1 MSSIKSVGASALKV
15 NQSLESLARTDDML
29 AVLGLIMLAGVI
41 ISAYGSFWQGRLASA
56 QFKNQC
62 TTEPSQSQ
70 QNEHQKT
77 VRFTILMS
85 AVAILLIGIII
96 YIFRKQL
103 KAKLFGGSGSGSTP
117 AGEAVA
123 A

>member
-1 MSSIKSVGASALKV
+1 MNVKSVGASAIKV

-41 ISAYGSFWQGRLASA
+41 ISAYGSFWQGRLAQAEFRGRCST
-56 QFKNQC
+56 QPNE
-62 TTEPSQSQ
+62 TEQD
-70 QNEHQKT
+70 EHQKT

-85 AVAILLIGIII
+85 AVAILLVGIII

-103 KAKLFGGSGSGSTP
+103 KAKLFGKGGGGTP
-117 AGEAVA
+117 AVAVA
-123 A
+123 